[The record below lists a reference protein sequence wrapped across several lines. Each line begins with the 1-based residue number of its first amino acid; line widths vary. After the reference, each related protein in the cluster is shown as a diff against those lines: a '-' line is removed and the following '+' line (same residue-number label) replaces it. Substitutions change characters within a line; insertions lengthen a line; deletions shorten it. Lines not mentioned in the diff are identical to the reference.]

1 MKRMPRAF
9 LVALAGLL
17 VLAPVA
23 APAAPPPDVQ
33 KFEKSFP
40 FVGEKEQKIGIK
52 TGDVVIES
60 VKILGWPDA
69 EDFQKGEKDLND
81 TKMMWVVFTY
91 TNRGDRDYKCKYTV
105 SVLDP
110 KGDKPFAVDD
120 ATRTLDRGKVDD
132 TNRFGMKMKTHLYKV
147 AKSFKV
153 TFEVWKK

>member
-1 MKRMPRAF
+1 MHRIRLASAIPLA
-9 LVALAGLL
+9 ALLL
-17 VLAPVA
+17 ASFA
-23 APAAPPPDVQ
+23 APAAPPPDAK
-33 KFEKSFP
+33 KFEKTLP
-40 FVGEKEQKIGIK
+40 FGEKEQKIGIK

-60 VKILGWPDA
+60 VKILNWPDA
-69 EDFQKGEKDLND
+69 EDFRQGEKDLND

-110 KGDKPFAVDD
+110 QGDKPFAVDD
-120 ATRTLDRGKVDD
+120 ATRTLDKGKVDD